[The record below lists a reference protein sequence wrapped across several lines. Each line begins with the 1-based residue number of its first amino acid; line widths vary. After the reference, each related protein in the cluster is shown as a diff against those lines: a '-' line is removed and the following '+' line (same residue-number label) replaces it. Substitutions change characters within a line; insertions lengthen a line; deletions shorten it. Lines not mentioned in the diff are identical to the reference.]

1 MFLASETGV
10 SDFSGTGDTAYYC
23 SVLLSQSHTRSKLKH
38 RNRGALR
45 TSELLSVH

>member
-23 SVLLSQSHTRSKLKH
+23 SVLYYLNPICVAS
-38 RNRGALR
+38 
-45 TSELLSVH
+45 